1 MFALFLT
8 LFSLVLTIV
17 LGAVFLVGLHR
28 VVQWSVTRFEQRGR
42 THAVAVTLGS
52 DGDDSEGRDD
62 RELTAH

>member
-28 VVQWSVTRFEQRGR
+28 VVQWTVTRLEQRGR
-42 THAVAVTLGS
+42 TRHLPV
-52 DGDDSEGRDD
+52 EGRDD

>member
-28 VVQWSVTRFEQRGR
+28 VVQWSVARFEERGR
-42 THAVAVTLGS
+42 AQDVPVNLGS
-52 DGDDSEGRDD
+52 DDDAEGRGG

>member
-28 VVQWSVTRFEQRGR
+28 IVQWSVTRLEQRGR
-42 THAVAVTLGS
+42 TQAVAF
-52 DGDDSEGRDD
+52 EGRDD

>member
-28 VVQWSVTRFEQRGR
+28 VVQWTVTRLEQRGR
-42 THAVAVTLGS
+42 TRHLTV
-52 DGDDSEGRDD
+52 EGRDD